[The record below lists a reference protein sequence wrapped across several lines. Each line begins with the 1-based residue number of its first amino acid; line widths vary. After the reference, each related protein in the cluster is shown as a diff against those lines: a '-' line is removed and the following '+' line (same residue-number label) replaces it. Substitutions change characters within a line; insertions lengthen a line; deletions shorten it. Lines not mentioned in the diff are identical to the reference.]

1 MRYTEET
8 KCGTPGCGHVFK
20 SVAILYGTVANA
32 RCPKCNSWM
41 TLPLKPEPT
50 RIPVGEPKKI
60 KECEQCASTQSLRT
74 ILKAAQECNSVTHL
88 GTGWIIRECEA
99 GLKIGVEKPVKFF

>member
-60 KECEQCASTQSLRT
+60 KECEQCASTQSLLHDPEGRT
-74 ILKAAQECNSVTHL
+74 GVQLCHAL
-88 GTGWIIRECEA
+88 GHGVDNPRMRGWPEDR
-99 GLKIGVEKPVKFF
+99 G